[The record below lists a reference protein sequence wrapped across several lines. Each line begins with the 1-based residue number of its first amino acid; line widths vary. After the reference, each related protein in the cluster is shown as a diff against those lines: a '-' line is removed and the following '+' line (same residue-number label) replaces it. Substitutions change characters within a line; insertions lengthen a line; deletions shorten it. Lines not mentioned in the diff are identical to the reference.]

1 MIIVAATQNKHKIEE
16 ISAIT
21 EPLGMEI
28 ISRKDAGVP
37 DFEVEED
44 GETFEENSEKKARAI
59 MEACGKVTIADDS
72 GLMVDALGGAP
83 GVYSARYAGED
94 GNDEKN
100 NVKLL
105 AMLTDVP
112 MEERKAKF
120 VSVITMVYPDG
131 SKLVARGEVCGHI
144 IFEEKG
150 TNGFGY
156 DPLFVPEGFTKT
168 FAELTS
174 EEKNK
179 ISHRA
184 SALRELE
191 RLLKEK
197 DECICEE

>member
-21 EPLGMEI
+21 EQFGMEI

-37 DFEVEED
+37 NFEVEED
-44 GETFEENSEKKARAI
+44 GETFEENSEKKARVI
-59 MEACGKVTIADDS
+59 MEACGKITIADDS

-94 GNDEKN
+94 GNDAKN

-105 AMLTDVP
+105 AVLSDVP
-112 MEERKAKF
+112 MEDRTAKF

-131 SKLVARGEVCGHI
+131 SKLVARGEVRGHI

-174 EEKNK
+174 EEKNR

-191 RLLKEK
+191 RLLNEKEAA
-197 DECICEE
+197 EAAE